1 MEEAQL
7 HTNSLPAANFDY
19 APLMRALTVFC
30 VFALFACGT
39 LRDDLGRAETGYD
52 AARYDESMVW
62 LEAVEEDVYDLDGPD
77 RARFYYL
84 RGMAALRLERRNEAL
99 HYLSLAREEAV
110 ASDGAGLRDEWA
122 ETLGPTLEEL
132 MPRGAT
138 HQASDASE
146 E

>member
-1 MEEAQL
+1 M
-7 HTNSLPAANFDY
+7 S
-19 APLMRALTVFC
+19 AL
-30 VFALFACGT
+30 LACGT

-52 AARYDESMVW
+52 AARYDDSLVW
-62 LEAVEEDVYDLDGPD
+62 LEAVEKDVHDLEGPD

-138 HQASDASE
+138 HQASAAAE

>member
-1 MEEAQL
+1 M
-7 HTNSLPAANFDY
+7 S
-19 APLMRALTVFC
+19 VFC
-30 VFALFACGT
+30 VFTLFACGT

-52 AARYDESMVW
+52 AARYDESLVW
-62 LEAVEEDVYDLDGPD
+62 LNAVEKDVHDLEQPD

-84 RGMAALRLERRNEAL
+84 RGMAALRLDRRNEAL

-110 ASDGAGLRDEWA
+110 AGDGAGLRDEWA

-138 HQASDASE
+138 HQAAGAAED
-146 E
+146 